1 MYVPSLDDDENNFYA
16 MMQNTPQPIG
26 NFDFECPNTKFL
38 VVSMTRD
45 AGLGAHMRLGALNA
59 LVAGVATNRTVLLL
73 IEGDKCT
80 RNHGLMRCVKGE
92 TCSASTCLRVPV

>member
-73 IEGDKCT
+73 NEGDKKPWPHASCE
-80 RNHGLMRCVKGE
+80 RGPE

>member
-73 IEGDKCT
+73 NEGDKN
-80 RNHGLMRCVKGE
+80 RGLMRRVKGGRRLAVLLH
-92 TCSASTCLRVPV
+92 ASESLCD